1 MKALYKEHFFFFFS
15 FYRPFTFDGPPPP
28 AIMSYYVKIHWT
40 DSNQTGSKT
49 FEAF

>member
-1 MKALYKEHFFFFFS
+1 MA
-15 FYRPFTFDGPPPP
+15 PPP